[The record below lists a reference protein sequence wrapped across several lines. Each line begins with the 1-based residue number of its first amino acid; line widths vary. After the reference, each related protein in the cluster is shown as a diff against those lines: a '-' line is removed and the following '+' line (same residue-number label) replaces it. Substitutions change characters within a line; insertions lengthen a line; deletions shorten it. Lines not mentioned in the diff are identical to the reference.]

1 MMSARAS
8 SEGVRRGDE
17 GIGVEAQTA
26 SCVGD
31 DDTSVGAGSS
41 LSGGSLSGITLN
53 GQPVDMTLVA
63 RDEAGQEGVSET
75 VRLILP
81 ERDLKLGVM
90 MALVGAP
97 VFLHLIWRTQA
108 GR

>member
-1 MMSARAS
+1 MCAFRQNPTPELQLTLDRA
-8 SEGVRRGDE
+8 D
-17 GIGVEAQTA
+17 
-26 SCVGD
+26 
-31 DDTSVGAGSS
+31 SVYRPGEVV
-41 LSGGSLSGITLN
+41 GIT
-53 GQPVDMTLVA
+53 VA
-63 RDEAGQEGVSET
+63 IQ
-75 VRLILP
+75 P